1 MLNNH
6 TGKYAR
12 TLNEAFPKTMEY
24 GASIEIHC
32 VRLSIADLCIRV
44 IALLGLIV
52 VALDCL
58 VWRP

>member
-1 MLNNH
+1 MDNN
-6 TGKYAR
+6 TRKYPR
-12 TLNEAFPKTMEY
+12 TINDAFPKTMEY

-32 VRLSIADLCIRV
+32 VRLSTADLCIRV
-44 IALLGLIV
+44 IGLVALIV

>member
-1 MLNNH
+1 MDNN
-6 TGKYAR
+6 TRKFPR
-12 TLNEAFPKTMEY
+12 TINDAFPKTMEY

-32 VRLSIADLCIRV
+32 VRLSVADLCIRV
-44 IALLGLIV
+44 IGLVALIV

>member
-1 MLNNH
+1 MDNN
-6 TGKYAR
+6 TRKYPR
-12 TLNEAFPKTMEY
+12 TINDAFPKTMEY

-32 VRLSIADLCIRV
+32 VRLSVADLCIRV
-44 IALLGLIV
+44 IGLVALIV

>member
-1 MLNNH
+1 MINH
-6 TGKYAR
+6 TGKYPR

-32 VRLSIADLCIRV
+32 VRLSTADLCIRV
-44 IALLGLIV
+44 IALVGLIV

-58 VWRP
+58 IWRP